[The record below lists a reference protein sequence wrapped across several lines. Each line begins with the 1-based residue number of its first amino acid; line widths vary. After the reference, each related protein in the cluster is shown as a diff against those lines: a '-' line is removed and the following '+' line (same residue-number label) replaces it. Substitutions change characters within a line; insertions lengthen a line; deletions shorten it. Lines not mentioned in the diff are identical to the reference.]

1 MPILCRSTKFGHGFL
16 VLNLCPSIKIP
27 WRRERLP
34 NPVFWPREFH
44 GLYSAWGLKESDMTE
59 QLSLHINR
67 RRGFPIGL
75 VVKNLP
81 AMPEM
86 QVWSLNQEG
95 PLEKDMA
102 TYSSILAWRIPWTEE
117 PGELQSIGGQR
128 VRHDW
133 SDLPLTIV
141 MQPMPIVD

>member
-86 QVWSLNQEG
+86 QV
-95 PLEKDMA
+95 
-102 TYSSILAWRIPWTEE
+102 
-117 PGELQSIGGQR
+117 
-128 VRHDW
+128 
-133 SDLPLTIV
+133 
-141 MQPMPIVD
+141 